1 MHYAFLIMNYN
12 GGDFMPDIVS
22 KTDNFLKAIE
32 KYAAEQRSKIESE
45 AEEFKTKELN
55 KAEEDGLKE
64 AYVLLQKKM
73 LSINTGIAREL
84 SKAENAS
91 RKSTFAKRQEIED
104 KVFERAKEKL
114 LEYAGTDKYITKL
127 LESAKTVSEKL
138 TADDVTLYVCERDLK
153 LKNKIISAFG
163 RKCDVQASN
172 EIQIGGI
179 MGISRKVGLLAD
191 ETLDTKLQNQRE
203 WFCENSG
210 LTITA

>member
-1 MHYAFLIMNYN
+1 
-12 GGDFMPDIVS
+12 MPDIVS

-32 KYAAEQRSKIESE
+32 KYAAEQRNKIETE
-45 AEEFKTKELN
+45 AEEFKAKELN

-91 RKSTFAKRQEIED
+91 RKSVFQKRREIED

-114 LEYAGTDKYITKL
+114 LAYAKTDKYIKKL
-127 LESAKTVSEKL
+127 LESAKAVSQKL
-138 TADDVTLYVCERDLK
+138 TADDVVLYICDRDMK
-153 LKNKIISAFG
+153 FKDKIISAFG
-163 RKCDVQASN
+163 RKCDIQVSD
-172 EIQIGGI
+172 EIKIGGLT
-179 MGISRKVGLLAD
+179 GLSRQLGLLID
-191 ETLDTKLQNQRE
+191 ETLDTKLETQKE

-210 LTITA
+210 LTVTA

>member
-1 MHYAFLIMNYN
+1 
-12 GGDFMPDIVS
+12 MPDIVS

-45 AEEFKTKELN
+45 AEEFKSKELN

-73 LSINTGIAREL
+73 LSINTSIAREL

-114 LEYAGTDKYITKL
+114 LEYAGTDKYIQKL
-127 LESAKTVSEKL
+127 LESTKTVSEKL

-153 LKNKIISAFG
+153 LKDKIISAFG

-179 MGISRKVGLLAD
+179 MGISRTVGLLAD

>member
-1 MHYAFLIMNYN
+1 
-12 GGDFMPDIVS
+12 MPDIVS

-45 AEEFKTKELN
+45 AEEFKSKELN

-73 LSINTGIAREL
+73 LSINTSIAREL

-104 KVFERAKEKL
+104 KVFERAKGKL
-114 LEYAGTDKYITKL
+114 LEYAGTDKYIQKL

-138 TADDVTLYVCERDLK
+138 TADDVILYVCERDLK
-153 LKNKIISAFG
+153 LKDKIISAFG

-179 MGISRKVGLLAD
+179 MGISRTVGLLAD

>member
-1 MHYAFLIMNYN
+1 
-12 GGDFMPDIVS
+12 MPDIVS

-32 KYAAEQRSKIESE
+32 KYAAEQRNKIETE
-45 AEEFKTKELN
+45 AEEFKAKELN

-91 RKSTFAKRQEIED
+91 RKSVFQKRREIED

-114 LEYAGTDKYITKL
+114 LAYAKTGKYTSKL
-127 LESAKTVSEKL
+127 LESAKAVSQKL
-138 TADDVTLYVCERDLK
+138 TADDVILYICERDWK
-153 LKNKIISAFG
+153 LKDKILSAFG
-163 RKCDVQASN
+163 RKCDIQVSD
-172 EIQIGGI
+172 EIQIGGLT
-179 MGISRKVGLLAD
+179 GLSRQLGLLVD
-191 ETLDTKLQNQRE
+191 ETLDTKLENQKE

-210 LTITA
+210 LTVTS

>member
-1 MHYAFLIMNYN
+1 
-12 GGDFMPDIVS
+12 MPDIVS

-104 KVFERAKEKL
+104 KVFERAKGKL
-114 LEYAGTDKYITKL
+114 LEYAGTDKYIQKL

-138 TADDVTLYVCERDLK
+138 TADDVILYVCEKDLK
-153 LKNKIISAFG
+153 LKDKIISAFG
-163 RKCDVQASN
+163 RNCTVQSSS

-179 MGISRKVGLLAD
+179 MGISRTVGLLAD
-191 ETLDTKLQNQRE
+191 ETLDTKGELE
-203 WFCENSG
+203 SG
-210 LTITA
+210 RCYLRN

>member
-1 MHYAFLIMNYN
+1 
-12 GGDFMPDIVS
+12 MPDIVS

-45 AEEFKTKELN
+45 AEAFKSKELN

-73 LSINTGIAREL
+73 LSINTSIAREL

-114 LEYAGTDKYITKL
+114 LEYAGTDKYIQKL
-127 LESAKTVSEKL
+127 LESTKTVSEKL

>member
-1 MHYAFLIMNYN
+1 
-12 GGDFMPDIVS
+12 MPDIVS

-104 KVFERAKEKL
+104 KVFERAKGKL
-114 LEYAGTDKYITKL
+114 LEYAGTDKYIQKL

-138 TADDVTLYVCERDLK
+138 TADDVILYVCEKDLK
-153 LKNKIISAFG
+153 LKDKIISAFG
-163 RKCDVQASN
+163 RNCAVQSSS

-179 MGISRKVGLLAD
+179 MGVSRTVGLLAD
-191 ETLDTKLQNQRE
+191 ETLDTKLQNQKE

>member
-1 MHYAFLIMNYN
+1 
-12 GGDFMPDIVS
+12 MPDIVS

-32 KYAAEQRSKIESE
+32 KYAAEQRNKIETE
-45 AEEFKTKELN
+45 AEEFKAKELN

-91 RKSTFAKRQEIED
+91 RKSVFQKRREIED

-114 LEYAGTDKYITKL
+114 LAYAKTGKYTSKL
-127 LESAKTVSEKL
+127 LESAKAVSQKL
-138 TADDVTLYVCERDLK
+138 TADDVILYICERDLK
-153 LKNKIISAFG
+153 LKDKILSAFG
-163 RKCDVQASN
+163 RKCDIQVSD
-172 EIQIGGI
+172 EIQIGGLT
-179 MGISRKVGLLAD
+179 GLSRQLGLLVD
-191 ETLDTKLQNQRE
+191 ETLDTKLENQKE

-210 LTITA
+210 LTVTS

>member
-1 MHYAFLIMNYN
+1 
-12 GGDFMPDIVS
+12 MPDIVS

-45 AEEFKTKELN
+45 AE
-55 KAEEDGLKE
+55 
-64 AYVLLQKKM
+64 
-73 LSINTGIAREL
+73 GIAREL

-179 MGISRKVGLLAD
+179 MGISRTVGLLAD

>member
-1 MHYAFLIMNYN
+1 
-12 GGDFMPDIVS
+12 MPDIVS

-45 AEEFKTKELN
+45 AEEFKSKELN

-73 LSINTGIAREL
+73 LSINTSIAREL

-104 KVFERAKEKL
+104 KVFERAKGKL
-114 LEYAGTDKYITKL
+114 LEYAGTDKYIQKL

-138 TADDVTLYVCERDLK
+138 TADDVILYVCEKDLK
-153 LKNKIISAFG
+153 LKDKIISAFG
-163 RKCDVQASN
+163 RNCTVQSSS

-179 MGISRKVGLLAD
+179 MGISRTVGLLAD
-191 ETLDTKLQNQRE
+191 ETLDTKLQNQKE

>member
-1 MHYAFLIMNYN
+1 
-12 GGDFMPDIVS
+12 MPDIVS

-45 AEEFKTKELN
+45 AEEFKSKELN

-179 MGISRKVGLLAD
+179 MGISRTVGLLAD

>member
-1 MHYAFLIMNYN
+1 
-12 GGDFMPDIVS
+12 MPDIVN

-104 KVFERAKEKL
+104 KVFERAKGKL
-114 LEYAGTDKYITKL
+114 LEYAGTDKYIQKL

-138 TADDVTLYVCERDLK
+138 TADDVILYVCEKDLK
-153 LKNKIISAFG
+153 LKDKIISAFG
-163 RKCDVQASN
+163 RNCTVQSSS

-179 MGISRKVGLLAD
+179 MGISRTVGLLAD
-191 ETLDTKLQNQRE
+191 ETLDTKLQNQKE

>member
-1 MHYAFLIMNYN
+1 
-12 GGDFMPDIVS
+12 MPDIVS

-114 LEYAGTDKYITKL
+114 LEYAGTDKYIQKL

>member
-1 MHYAFLIMNYN
+1 
-12 GGDFMPDIVS
+12 MPDIVS

-45 AEEFKTKELN
+45 AEEFKSKELN

-104 KVFERAKEKL
+104 KVFERAKGKL

-179 MGISRKVGLLAD
+179 MGISRTVGLLAD

>member
-1 MHYAFLIMNYN
+1 
-12 GGDFMPDIVS
+12 MPDIVS

-45 AEEFKTKELN
+45 AEEFKSKELN

-73 LSINTGIAREL
+73 LSINTSIAREL

-104 KVFERAKEKL
+104 KVFERAKGKL
-114 LEYAGTDKYITKL
+114 LEYAGTDKYIQKL

-138 TADDVTLYVCERDLK
+138 TADDVILYVCEKDLK
-153 LKNKIISAFG
+153 LKDKIISAFG
-163 RKCDVQASN
+163 RNCTVQSSS

-179 MGISRKVGLLAD
+179 MGISRTVGLLAD

>member
-1 MHYAFLIMNYN
+1 
-12 GGDFMPDIVS
+12 MPDIVS

-45 AEEFKTKELN
+45 AEEFKSKELN

-73 LSINTGIAREL
+73 LSINTSIAREL

-179 MGISRKVGLLAD
+179 MGISRTVGLLAD

>member
-1 MHYAFLIMNYN
+1 
-12 GGDFMPDIVS
+12 MPDIVS

-73 LSINTGIAREL
+73 LSINTSIAREL

-114 LEYAGTDKYITKL
+114 LEYAGTDKYIQKL
-127 LESAKTVSEKL
+127 LESTKTVSEKL

>member
-1 MHYAFLIMNYN
+1 
-12 GGDFMPDIVS
+12 MPDIVS

-45 AEEFKTKELN
+45 AEEFKSKELN

-73 LSINTGIAREL
+73 LSINTSIAREL

-114 LEYAGTDKYITKL
+114 LEYAGTDKYIQKL
-127 LESAKTVSEKL
+127 LESTKTVSEKL

>member
-1 MHYAFLIMNYN
+1 
-12 GGDFMPDIVS
+12 MPDIVS

-45 AEEFKTKELN
+45 AEEFKSKELN

-73 LSINTGIAREL
+73 LSINTSIAREL

-91 RKSTFAKRQEIED
+91 RKSTIAKRQEIED

-153 LKNKIISAFG
+153 LKDKIISAFG

-179 MGISRKVGLLAD
+179 MGISRTVGLLAD

>member
-1 MHYAFLIMNYN
+1 
-12 GGDFMPDIVS
+12 MPDIVS

-45 AEEFKTKELN
+45 AEEFKSKELN

-73 LSINTGIAREL
+73 LSINTSIAREL

-179 MGISRKVGLLAD
+179 MGISRKAGLLAD
-191 ETLDTKLQNQRE
+191 ETLDTGLQNQKE

>member
-1 MHYAFLIMNYN
+1 
-12 GGDFMPDIVS
+12 MPDIVS

-45 AEEFKTKELN
+45 AEEFKSKELN

-73 LSINTGIAREL
+73 LSINTSIAREL

>member
-1 MHYAFLIMNYN
+1 
-12 GGDFMPDIVS
+12 MPDIVS

-179 MGISRKVGLLAD
+179 MGISRTVGLLAD

>member
-1 MHYAFLIMNYN
+1 
-12 GGDFMPDIVS
+12 MPDIVN

-45 AEEFKTKELN
+45 AEEFKSKELN

-73 LSINTGIAREL
+73 LSINTSIAREL

-114 LEYAGTDKYITKL
+114 LEYAGTDKYIQKL
-127 LESAKTVSEKL
+127 LESTKTVSEKL

-179 MGISRKVGLLAD
+179 MGISRTVGLLAD

>member
-1 MHYAFLIMNYN
+1 
-12 GGDFMPDIVS
+12 MPDIVS

-73 LSINTGIAREL
+73 LSINTSIAREL

-179 MGISRKVGLLAD
+179 MGISRTVGLLAD

>member
-1 MHYAFLIMNYN
+1 
-12 GGDFMPDIVS
+12 MPDIVS

-45 AEEFKTKELN
+45 AEEFKSKELN

-73 LSINTGIAREL
+73 LSINTSIAREL

-114 LEYAGTDKYITKL
+114 LEYAGTDKYIQKL

-179 MGISRKVGLLAD
+179 MGISRTVGLLAD